1 MQAIQSR
8 IATLALLIVPAL
20 AWSASAPTAP
30 ATGFTAHHGGYLIA
44 TDFTVDTERH
54 GVISPPAE
62 ARAGDLL
69 RIHPLR
75 LNPDEYLLLQKC
87 TSADCSKAEVVRAWN
102 SRGYMGPYPVIANK
116 ITIEPGAKYFLWMQ
130 RIPAN
135 GGDTFALYERDSPP
149 FVFIPTGART
159 ARHAAEIKAAQE
171 RGPSPV
177 AKLAAVGST
186 SVATFEGGSV
196 VRMQMLRADAAAG
209 NPDGRASQ

>member
-1 MQAIQSR
+1 MKAIQSR
-8 IATLALLIVPAL
+8 IVAMALLVAPLL
-20 AWSASAPTAP
+20 AWGASAPTAASAP
-30 ATGFTAHHGGYLIA
+30 FAARHGGYLIA
-44 TDFTVDTERH
+44 NDFTVDTERH

-87 TSADCSKAEVVRAWN
+87 TSVDCSKAEVVRAWN
-102 SRGYMGPYPVIANK
+102 TRGYMGPYPVISNK
-116 ITIEPGAKYFLWMQ
+116 IPVEAGAKYFLWMQ

-149 FVFIPTGART
+149 FVFIPSGART

-171 RGPSPV
+171 RGPTPV
-177 AKLAAVGST
+177 TKLAPEGST

-196 VRMQMLRADAAAG
+196 VRMQMLRADAVAG
-209 NPDGRASQ
+209 SPDSRASQ